1 MEIGKNI
8 KRIRREREMTQ
19 EQLAEYLNVSTSAVS
34 QWESGKTMPD
44 ITLVPVICSLLKA
57 SADELLGVD
66 IERREE
72 QIKEIVNS
80 YTEKSRVGDLTGA
93 LDILR
98 DGLRRFP
105 DSFELMNFYII
116 SAYGVTATYGAGI
129 EVDEAV
135 KYAEKIIDGCTDPN
149 YRLTAAERL
158 CRYYKRIGDED
169 RMYSTVR
176 QFPNITDCRHL
187 VLANLLD
194 GSERIEASQT
204 LMFVDLLQ
212 FMASRMVLNYTT
224 DEGEPFYTDD
234 EVAELMKK
242 RIELLSL
249 LFERGDYGFYYD
261 DIGSSYTYLAKHHA
275 RKYDN
280 GSALQY
286 LEHAADTA
294 IKFIEYMRTPE
305 YRYESLLFRGYTECP
320 GSGVFANEQDN
331 NASLLLAEMA
341 DPVFDAIRDDKR
353 FRKVMESLTPLAGKW

>member
-8 KRIRREREMTQ
+8 KKIRREREMTQ

-72 QIKEIVNS
+72 EIKEIVNR
-80 YTEKSRVGDLTGA
+80 YTEKARVGDLTGA

-105 DSFELMNFYII
+105 DSFELMNYYII
-116 SAYGVTATYGAGI
+116 STYGVG
-129 EVDEAV
+129 DETV
-135 KYAEKIIDGCTDPN
+135 KYAEKILDECTDPN
-149 YRLTAAERL
+149 YRLTAAECM
-158 CRYYKRIGDED
+158 CRYYKRIGDMD
-169 RMYSTVR
+169 RMYNTVR
-176 QFPNITDCRHL
+176 QFPNITDCRRL

-194 GSERIEASQT
+194 GSERIEASQSF
-204 LMFVDLLQ
+204 MFVDLLQ
-212 FMASRMVLNYTT
+212 FMASRMTLNFNT
-224 DEGEPFYTDD
+224 DEGKPFYTDD

-242 RIELLSL
+242 RIELLAL

-261 DIGSSYTYLAKHHA
+261 DIGSSYTYLAKHCA
-275 RKYDN
+275 RKSDN
-280 GSALQY
+280 ESALQY

-294 IKFIEYMRTPE
+294 IKFIEFMRTPE

-341 DPVFDAIRDDKR
+341 DPVFDAIRDSER
-353 FRKVMESLTPLAGKW
+353 FRNVMESLAPVAGKW